1 MEPDVNVFE
10 ALTPQGL
17 VKGHA
22 YSITKV
28 EMVDISTPNKSGKMQ
43 MIRIRNPWGNKELIL
58 NF

>member
-43 MIRIRNPWGNKELIL
+43 MIRIRNPWGNKELI
-58 NF
+58 